1 MVSKGVIIRVLLMG
15 CIVFAAASFTA
26 LGQLTVSLD
35 SFTVKQGLS
44 QGFVSD
50 ICQDKDGFI
59 WMGTMDGLNRYD
71 GYGVKVFRSQ
81 PDYDFTLPENYITE
95 VEEDAAGNLWV
106 GTYSHGLYYFNKRSE
121 LFYEVKVLG
130 KGVWPGRNIVKL
142 TYQQGFLFCKDEQQ
156 IAIYD
161 VRRLEANA
169 NVKAVPDFGIGMQAV
184 YHEST
189 ALSFFINPSEFNVL
203 YCNFLPDLSLWYG
216 RNDSLTC
223 IQLNKATLKVSAYQ
237 VPFSKVGI
245 SSNCGPSVFPGGQ
258 KDEVIIGF
266 HEGIVLY
273 NRKKQA
279 VVFQQTI
286 PKAYQPAYPP
296 AAFQIIADTSG
307 RVFLPASFGHWLFDS
322 RTRQLQPVY
331 NAAGA
336 VPFGGKSQIITRDG
350 FFMLGSGGYGLYYYG
365 THTGTFKG
373 MAARGKPVAMLP
385 GEQLVVN
392 AQTDLLVESSRADA
406 RQSLLNAQ
414 QLLGPHYYFDNAWQ
428 DPAQPEVLWLVARQ
442 ILAKKVALGQ
452 YHTAT
457 RRFVATDSMLPMGRI
472 VSQDK
477 WMALEDNQDILWQC
491 YQSRNGQVEVMGT
504 YLHSKQIAGVWPM
517 PFEGLLEG
525 NRLPLEQVASTD
537 SFSFFAT
544 RFGMFEL
551 NRLSG
556 KWRHFHHQKGNPNS
570 PASNKVR
577 VVCCDPRA
585 PNRFIWLGTDG
596 SGLCR
601 LDRYTQQWKR
611 ITTEDGLPSNV
622 VYGILSDDAG
632 NLWLSTTRGLCA
644 YATNGG
650 FVRRFSSYD
659 GLRNDEFNSGQYL
672 GLPDGRLVFG
682 GVNGQTLFLPDE
694 ALQNQLPP
702 GKTIVTGISLGGKM
716 LSPLTDSGLLQQ
728 AIPYVGNITLPFS
741 QNFFTLHFALLNY
754 VHASQKQY
762 RYKLQGLQE
771 NWIETGELNQATFTN
786 LDPGTYT
793 FRVNAR
799 LAAGDWHK
807 DEATLVIRIL
817 PPWYRTPWF
826 LAGLAFLIAA
836 LVYGVYRYRLQ
847 QQLKVHQMRHMIAS
861 DLHDEIGSTI
871 SSITVYSDVL
881 QQQLENERHKNIAE
895 RISISS
901 RNILISMSDIV
912 WTINPKNDAFANI
925 VLRMQSYA
933 HELLDAQQKRLVFEV
948 QPDVKEYQLN
958 MTDRKNFYLIFKEA
972 LNNAVKY
979 AACTE
984 VRIDISISQ
993 GGLQFL
999 LSDNG
1004 QGFDAEMP
1012 KEGNGIAN
1020 MQRRAKDL
1028 KGRFSLQT
1036 KPEQGTTVSLWFPI
1050 KS

>member
-1 MVSKGVIIRVLLMG
+1 MFRVLLIG
-15 CIVFAAASFTA
+15 CLMFAAGMLAA
-26 LGQLTVSLD
+26 YGQLTFSPD

-71 GYGVKVFRSQ
+71 GYGVKVFRSE
-81 PDYDFTLPENYITE
+81 PDNDFTLPENYITE
-95 VEEDAAGNLWV
+95 VEKDAAGNLWV

-121 LFYEVKVLG
+121 LFYEVKVQG
-130 KGVWPGRNIVKL
+130 KSVWPGRNIINL
-142 TYQQGFLFCKDEQQ
+142 NYQQGFLFCKDEQQ
-156 IAIYD
+156 LAIYD
-161 VRRLEANA
+161 VRKLEAQYLA
-169 NVKAVPDFGIGMQAV
+169 GPAFSPDFGNGVQAV
-184 YHEST
+184 YQEST
-189 ALSFFINPSEFNVL
+189 ALSFFINPSEFNAL

-216 RNDSLTC
+216 RNDTLTC
-223 IQLNKATLKVSAYQ
+223 VQLARANGIVAKKAIAY
-237 VPFSKVGI
+237 SKAGI
-245 SSNCGPSVFPGGQ
+245 PAGAMPTVLQGGLLH
-258 KDEVIIGF
+258 EIVIGF
-266 HEGIVLY
+266 KEGFVLY
-273 NRKKQA
+273 NLSKNEVAFAHRFALTQRLE
-279 VVFQQTI
+279 
-286 PKAYQPAYPP
+286 YGPAP
-296 AAFQIIADTSG
+296 FQIIADTAG
-307 RVFLPASFGHWLFDS
+307 RVFVPAKFGHWLFDS

-331 NAAGA
+331 NAANA
-336 VPFGGKSQIITRDG
+336 TPFGGKSQVVTRDG
-350 FFMLGSGGYGLYYYG
+350 FFMMGSGGYGLYFYN
-365 THTGTFKG
+365 THTGAFKG
-373 MAARGKPVAMLP
+373 MATRGTPVAMLP
-385 GEQLVVN
+385 GDRLVVN
-392 AQTDLLVESSRADA
+392 VQTDIIMVSAQEDVQILV
-406 RQSLLNAQ
+406 NAQ
-414 QLLGPHYYFDNAWQ
+414 QLLGAHYYFENAWQ
-428 DPAQPEVLWLVARQ
+428 DPAQPGVLWLVARQ
-442 ILAKKVALGQ
+442 ILAKKVTLGQ
-452 YHTAT
+452 YNTAT
-457 RRFVATDSMLPMGRI
+457 QRFVAADSLLPNGRI
-472 VSQDK
+472 ASQDK
-477 WMALEDNQDILWQC
+477 WMALKDNKDILWQC
-491 YQSRNGQVEVMGT
+491 YQSPNGQVEVMGT
-504 YLHSKQIAGVWPM
+504 YLHSKQVAGVWPM

-556 KWRHFHHQKGNPNS
+556 KWRHYRHQKGNPNS

-585 PNRFIWLGTDG
+585 PDRYVWLGTDG
-596 SGLCR
+596 NGLCMI
-601 LDRYTQQWKR
+601 DRYTQHWKR
-611 ITTEDGLPSNV
+611 ITTVDGLPSNV
-622 VYGILSDDAG
+622 IYGVLSDGAG

-728 AIPYVGNITLPFS
+728 AIPYLGNITLPFS

-799 LAAGDWHK
+799 LAAGDWHQ

-826 LAGLAFLIAA
+826 LAGLAFLIAG
-836 LVYGVYRYRLQ
+836 LVYGVYRYRLH
-847 QQLKVHQMRHMIAS
+847 QQLQVHQMRHMIAS

-881 QQQLENERHKNIAE
+881 QQQLENERHKNLAE
-895 RISISS
+895 RISLSS

-925 VLRMQSYA
+925 ILRMQSYA
-933 HELLDAQQKRLVFEV
+933 HELLDAQQKRLIFEV
-948 QPDVKEYQLN
+948 QPQVKEYQLN

-984 VRIDISISQ
+984 VRIDISIGQ
-993 GGLQFL
+993 GGFQFL

>member
-1 MVSKGVIIRVLLMG
+1 MFRVLLYG
-15 CIVFAAASFTA
+15 CILVAAGRLAAF
-26 LGQLTVSLD
+26 GQLTVSPD

-81 PDYDFTLPENYITE
+81 PDDDFTLPENYITE

-121 LFYEVKVLG
+121 LFYEVKVQG
-130 KGVWPGRNIVKL
+130 KGVWPGKNIVKL
-142 TYQQGFLFCKDEQQ
+142 TYQQGFLFCKDEHQL
-156 IAIYD
+156 AIYD
-161 VRRLEANA
+161 VRKLEAQYHA
-169 NVKAVPDFGIGMQAV
+169 GPAFLPDFGGGMQAV

-189 ALSFFINPSEFNVL
+189 SLAFFINPSEFNAL

-223 IQLNKATLKVSAYQ
+223 VQLARVNGAVAKKAIAY
-237 VPFSKVGI
+237 SKAGI
-245 SSNCGPSVFPGGQ
+245 PAGAMPTVLQGGLPH
-258 KDEVIIGF
+258 EIVIGF
-266 HEGIVLY
+266 KEGFVLY
-273 NRKKQA
+273 NLSKNEVALAHR
-279 VVFQQTI
+279 FTLQQRLE
-286 PKAYQPAYPP
+286 YGPAP
-296 AAFQIIADTSG
+296 FQIIADTAG
-307 RVFLPASFGHWLFDS
+307 RVFIPAKFGHWLFDS

-331 NAAGA
+331 NSANAA
-336 VPFGGKSQIITRDG
+336 PFGGKSQMVTRDG
-350 FFMLGSGGYGLYYYG
+350 FFMIGSGGYGLFYYN
-365 THTGTFKG
+365 THTGAFKG
-373 MAARGKPVAMLP
+373 LATRGTPLAMLP
-385 GEQLVVN
+385 GDRLVVN
-392 AQTDLLVESSRADA
+392 AQTDIVVVSA
-406 RQSLLNAQ
+406 REGVQQILLNAQ
-414 QLLGPHYYFDNAWQ
+414 QLLGAHYYFENAWQ

-442 ILAKKVALGQ
+442 LLAKKIVLGQ
-452 YHTAT
+452 YNTVT
-457 RRFVATDSMLPMGRI
+457 QRFVAADSLLPKGRI
-472 VSQDK
+472 ASQDK
-477 WMALEDNQDILWQC
+477 WMALSDNRGMLWQC
-491 YQSRNGQVEVMGT
+491 YESRNGQVEVMGT
-504 YLHSKQIAGVWPM
+504 HLHSKKVEGVWRM

-551 NRLSG
+551 NRLLG
-556 KWRHFHHQKGNPNS
+556 GWRHYSHQKGNPNS

-585 PNRFIWLGTDG
+585 PDRYIWLGTDG
-596 SGLCR
+596 SGLCMI
-601 LDRYTQQWKR
+601 DRYTQQWKR
-611 ITTEDGLPSNV
+611 ITTEDGLSSNV
-622 VYGILSDDAG
+622 IYGILPDDAG
-632 NLWLSTTRGLCA
+632 HLWLSTTRGLCA
-644 YATNGG
+644 YTPKGG

-672 GLPDGRLVFG
+672 RLPDGRLVFG
-682 GVNGQTLFLPDE
+682 GVNGQALFVPGE
-694 ALQNQLPP
+694 ALQRQVPS
-702 GKTIVTGISLGGKM
+702 GKNMITGFSLGGSL
-716 LSPLTDSGLLQQ
+716 LSPTTDSGLLPK
-728 AIPYVGNITLPFS
+728 AVPYVGSITLS
-741 QNFFTLHFALLNY
+741 YTQNIFTLHFALLNY

-762 RYKLQGLQE
+762 RYKLEGLRE
-771 NWIETGELNQATFTN
+771 NWIESGELNQATFTN

-799 LAAGDWHK
+799 LAAGDWHQ
-807 DEATLVIRIL
+807 DEATLDIRIL

-836 LVYGVYRYRLQ
+836 LVYGVYRYRLH
-847 QQLKVHQMRHMIAS
+847 QQLQVHQMRHMIAS

-881 QQQLENERHKNIAE
+881 KQQLENERHQNLAE
-895 RISISS
+895 RISLSS

-933 HELLDAQQKRLVFEV
+933 HELLDAQQKRLIFEV
-948 QPDVKEYQLN
+948 QLQVKEYQLN

-979 AACTE
+979 ADCTE
-984 VRIDISISQ
+984 VNIGIGIEQ
-993 GGLQFL
+993 GGLHFSL
-999 LSDNG
+999 RDNG
-1004 QGFDAEMP
+1004 HGFDADAP

-1020 MQRRAKDL
+1020 MERRAKDL
-1028 KGRFSLQT
+1028 NGRFFLHTQ
-1036 KPEQGTTVSLWFPI
+1036 PQQGTTVSLWFPI
-1050 KS
+1050 KN